1 MANIEVVSSDHAYF
15 NDNVTI
21 FKDLEVLG
29 DIKYNFTKN
38 PVDIRAIGI
47 SASYLDANALKIS
60 GISTFYGPVEFE
72 NSVVI
77 NSLNTLNVGILTVTK
92 KFIVDS
98 IDIFSPVPAF
108 YVDFES
114 RKVGINSDTPST
126 SFDVVGSSKITEDI
140 TIGRDIYD
148 SIDFPGGNGFYLS
161 RDEFG
166 IRWVSLPPTFSEGI
180 FVQNEGEYLGIGQSF
195 KTLNFRSGSGSN
207 PQELVDVRVGSE
219 SQDIADI
226 NIKSFWTKTGIN
238 DLSRNSRVA
247 INTTS
252 SPRYELDVLGT
263 IYSDV
268 DLLVGRN
275 LNVDG
280 TGYFISGLDVDGT
293 ADIGQ
298 ALISRG
304 DSYFYSFTEFSSRV
318 DFNSSVYF
326 NSYSNFYETV
336 NIYSSV
342 NITSDLSVGGVL
354 NVTDNVD
361 FGRNLKVDGAFTVDG
376 SSLLSNATLT
386 GTLTVFGTTTIYDNL
401 NVIGNSRISDD
412 LFIGNDLIILGDAT
426 GTITTSRYS
435 FFSDISDYSYFS
447 GISSETLKIETI
459 IGSGNYDYYLNFTE
473 NPNGASGEILR
484 VNSGISYNPSLG
496 SLNIAKAIQVG
507 IGGSVIKTT
516 QDSLIGIGTGVP
528 GRELDINKDVRF
540 RKSIYDSEDNVGF
553 RTENYQVPR
562 SVLTSVAINTEG
574 NFIGGRFFDAANMIR
589 LNLDYIA
596 NEAVGYI
603 TSTDYKNPAFFLST
617 DNYISCKTDIKNIL
631 RSITL
636 DLTRGGNENSV
647 GAGLSYYNGN
657 TLIHIT
663 GTDDNGYSIQ
673 EASITAIGAASTLA
687 RYVINNATPP
697 KSYQSGISSVKQV
710 KDLTL
715 QDDPDYNSNMNELG
729 CSNVA
734 SAIHSYIGIVTTII
748 GYGPDSAP
756 SVSSS
761 KEKII
766 WSPAGADSKNT
777 IWVTKYGNDE
787 NSGKTEGDAKLTIA
801 AAAEIAQ
808 PGDTI
813 FIRPGV
819 YFEENPIG
827 LRIDVSISGQ
837 DLRLVNVIPKNLNKD
852 VFHVRRGCLIEN
864 LSFNLESSVQ
874 ETLGAAVAFPPTIED
889 ISAGLSFG
897 AISGY
902 TEPGPADEGPT
913 GRWRSPYVRNCTNF
927 MKRSIGMKVD
937 GNHATGSTIGG
948 DLKSMVLDAYTQY
961 NEAGIGVSITNNGY
975 AQLVSL
981 FTIASEI
988 AVYASSGGSCDL
1000 TNSNSSFGT
1009 YGLYADGLSSLEFD
1023 GQINTSSLTESD
1035 VFTFRNVS
1043 DNTNNPRRPYD
1054 GQALYFKVPVNGVP
1068 IEAPFQQLDSIV
1080 VIDGGSGYSS
1090 AAPPNI
1096 VIRDFDGTVEPKGLE
1111 GIIAEVSPTIDDATG
1126 KITAI
1131 DVVSTG
1137 RNYLSTQNIIVDIEG
1152 TGGAIATAVMSPIY
1166 YTVNQATEPT
1176 PPNHRYAD
1184 AVNLIIKNKDF
1195 IANEAVDRM
1204 LYHYNVTL
1212 GSPFSVPGGNQE
1224 CVDDIK
1230 LVINALTYNLQFGGN
1245 DRTYDAANVYF
1256 TNPYLSG
1263 EEEQSI
1269 YAYHVA
1275 RDLMKQVITNQV
1287 ITKQG
1292 YTNINNYTQIRDLS
1306 LIADPVTGFNTDPA
1320 SCANVQSTIDN
1331 LVGIVTFAIRS
1342 VSPSLPETRTT
1353 NNTVGLT
1360 TVTLNEFIPYPVG
1373 IGVSIEMFRI
1383 SRILTSGH
1391 AFEYIGSGTDIN
1403 TSTPQ
1408 KGAVPIK
1415 ENEVIAVNGAQIPYT
1430 STDQQGNF
1438 NIGDGIQINQVTSS
1452 ITGRDFNRAIQAQVT
1467 PLILALR

>member
-38 PVDIRAIGI
+38 PVDISALGVNLRDLTATGI
-47 SASYLDANALKIS
+47 T
-60 GISTFYGPVEFE
+60 TFKGPVKFE
-72 NSVVI
+72 NA
-77 NSLNTLNVGILTVTK
+77 
-92 KFIVDS
+92 VD
-98 IDIFSPVPAF
+98 II
-108 YVDFES
+108 
-114 RKVGINSDTPST
+114 
-126 SFDVVGSSKITEDI
+126 SFDDI
-140 TIGRDIYD
+140 TIGIITVTERLDIVDTLVANALTNKVGIGSFLPEEELDVLGNIKVSD
-148 SIDFPGGNGFYLS
+148 SIKIGANIFDSINTAGANGYYLS
-161 RDEFG
+161 RDSVG
-166 IRWVSLPPTFSEGI
+166 IRWVSLPPTLTEGI
-180 FVQNEGEYLGIGQSF
+180 FVQNEGLLVGVGQSF
-195 KTLNFRSGSGSN
+195 KTLNFKSGTSPFELVEVNPNDSN
-207 PQELVDVRVGSE
+207 PEFADITIKSLWQTVGINNITRDSRVG
-219 SQDIADI
+219 
-226 NIKSFWTKTGIN
+226 
-238 DLSRNSRVA
+238 
-247 INTTS
+247 INTS
-252 SPRYELDVLGT
+252 SDPEYELDVFGSLRVST
-263 IYSDV
+263 DV
-268 DLLVGRN
+268 YVGRN
-275 LNVDG
+275 IILDG
-280 TGYFISGLDVDGT
+280 TAYIAGGLDVQQT
-293 ADIGQ
+293 ANFYGI
-298 ALISRG
+298 LIARG
-304 DSYFYSFTEFSSRV
+304 NAIFESFTSFEDRV
-318 DFNSSVYF
+318 DFDGSVFANGQFTFANVTTFNNSVDINSSVDI
-326 NSYSNFYETV
+326 SNNLQIGGNTQV
-336 NIYSSV
+336 NG
-342 NITSDLSVGGVL
+342 TLSVLGSTL
-354 NVTDNVD
+354 IDDNL
-361 FGRNLKVDGAFTVDG
+361 RIT
-376 SSLLSNATLT
+376 
-386 GTLTVFGTTTIYDNL
+386 GTTTIDSNL
-401 NVIGNSRISDD
+401 ITK
-412 LFIGNDLIILGDAT
+412 GDTT

-435 FFSDISDYSYFS
+435 LFSGVSTTSDYSISSGLSTNSVFSVYSDYS
-447 GISSETLKIETI
+447 GISTFSFISGISTESLSIQTTLNETD
-459 IGSGNYDYYLNFTE
+459 NNYYLNFTQ
-473 NPNGASGEILR
+473 NPSGASAEILY
-484 VNSGISYNPSLG
+484 VNSGISYNPALESLDIG
-496 SLNIAKAIQVG
+496 KAVQVG

-516 QDSLIGIGTGVP
+516 QDSSIGIGTVIP
-528 GRELDINKDVRF
+528 SREVDINKDVRF
-540 RKSIYDSEDNVGF
+540 QKSIYDSVDNVGF
-553 RTENYQVPR
+553 RTESYQVPR

-631 RSITL
+631 RAVTL

-687 RYVINNATPP
+687 RYVINNTTPP

-715 QDDPDYNSNMNELG
+715 QDDPDYSSNMNEFG
-729 CSNVA
+729 CANVA
-734 SAIHSYIGIVTTII
+734 SAIHTYTGIVTTII
-748 GYGPDSAP
+748 GNGPDSAP
-756 SVSSS
+756 NLSSS

-801 AAAEIAQ
+801 AAAEVAE

-813 FIRPGV
+813 FVRPGV

-827 LRIDVSISGQ
+827 LRRDVSISGQ
-837 DLRLVNVIPKNLNKD
+837 DLRLVNIIPKNLNKD

-864 LSFNLESSVQ
+864 LSFNLENSTQ
-874 ETLGAAVAFPPTIED
+874 ETLGAAVAFPPTPED

-927 MKRSIGMKVD
+927 MRRSIGMKVD

-988 AVYASSGGSCDL
+988 AVYAASGGSCDL

-1009 YGLYADGLSSLEFD
+1009 YGLYADGLSTLEFD
-1023 GQINTSSLTESD
+1023 SEINVASETESD
-1035 VFTFRNVS
+1035 IFVFRNVS
-1043 DNTNNPRRPYD
+1043 DNINNPRRPYD

-1068 IEAPFQQLDSIV
+1068 IEAPFQQLDSII

-1090 AAPPNI
+1090 AAPPNV
-1096 VIRDFDGTVEPKGLE
+1096 VIRDFDGTTEPKGLE

-1131 DVVSTG
+1131 DVINTG

-1184 AVNLIIKNKDF
+1184 AVNLIIRNKNF
-1195 IANEAVDRM
+1195 IAAEALDR
-1204 LYHYNVTL
+1204 TL
-1212 GSPFSVPGGNQE
+1212 FRYPDFSVPGGNQN
-1224 CVDDIK
+1224 CLDDIY
-1230 LVINALTYNLQFGGN
+1230 LIIDAITYNLQFGGN
-1245 DRTYDAANVYF
+1245 DRTYDAAYVYY

-1269 YAYHVA
+1269 WAYQNV
-1275 RDLMKQVITNQV
+1275 RTLMQQVITNTV
-1287 ITKQG
+1287 IAKF
-1292 YTNINNYTQIRDLS
+1292 NYTDINTYTQYRDLS
-1306 LIADPVTGFNTDPA
+1306 IIADPETGSNTSTN
-1320 SCANVQSTIDN
+1320 SCADVQSTIDN
-1331 LVGIVTFAIRS
+1331 LVGIVTFAIRAD
-1342 VSPSLPETRTT
+1342 SPSLPASRTT
-1353 NNTVGLT
+1353 GNTVGLT
-1360 TVTLNEFIPYPVG
+1360 TVTLNEFVPYPVG
-1373 IGVSIEMFRI
+1373 VGVSVEMFRI

-1415 ENEVIAVNGAQIPYT
+1415 ENEVVAINGAQIPYT

-1438 NIGDGIQINQVTSS
+1438 NIGDGIQINQVTAS
-1452 ITGRDFNRAIQAQVT
+1452 ISGRDFNRAIQAQVT